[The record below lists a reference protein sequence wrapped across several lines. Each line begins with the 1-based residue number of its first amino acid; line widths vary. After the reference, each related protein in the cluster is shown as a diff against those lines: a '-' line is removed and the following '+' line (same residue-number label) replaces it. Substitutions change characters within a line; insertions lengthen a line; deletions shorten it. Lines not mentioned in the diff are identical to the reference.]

1 MSRRTVK
8 RIRRKASDKAA
19 LQRKTESAAPRAHPL
34 MHLQRSVGSQAVQ
47 RLIDSPYIQ
56 DKLSSPGSASPLPN
70 DVREHMEP
78 RLGADLSDVRVHT
91 GNEAAQLNE
100 QLNAK
105 AFTHGKDVY
114 FGAGKSPGIDA
125 LTAHELT
132 HVVQQAGPG
141 VANPKLISR
150 APDDEK
156 KKDPSDPTYWFQ
168 NKPPEKPKETKEG
181 IRIEPKG
188 QVMVDPTPYT
198 IQAKEFGNPQV
209 QFAGMDSDFQG
220 GKPNAAFAA
229 AEKQILA
236 AIAGSFAD
244 LNSTPDID
252 PGTKAQQDKQ
262 LKDAQIVRARLKE
275 AARTLS
281 GKKLYIFIA
290 TDLTVGEKMS
300 QAPLGLST
308 AQIFVH
314 PDDIGNPAK
323 LQAAIRVPLIA
334 LTGGSKGV
342 APGPGGKLQQVNVT
356 AMTAEQLKEAVLH
369 ELLHVMLINRGASST
384 QVFKS
389 ILSGL
394 VSGPEDV
401 KRLAEDVLFR
411 YVRAQ
416 EELFVYSAIEGL
428 YSSFK
433 GNKKLYQD
441 YIDLVEP
448 LIKAIGGK
456 VVEQKPITI
465 DVKEKVGKGWTLT
478 YKLPKDIKVDT
489 KHKQI
494 FEEMQKLGA

>member
-1 MSRRTVK
+1 MSRRAVK

-19 LQRKTESAAPRAHPL
+19 LQSKSGGSAPRAHPL
-34 MHLQRSVGSQAVQ
+34 MDLQRSAGSHAVQ
-47 RLIDSPYIQ
+47 RLIESPYIQ

-70 DVREHMEP
+70 DVRDYMEP

-100 QLNAK
+100 QLDAK
-105 AFTHGKDVY
+105 AFTHGRDVY
-114 FGAGKSPGIDA
+114 FGAGKSPGINA

-132 HVVQQAGPG
+132 HVVQQTGPG

-156 KKDPSDPTYWFQ
+156 KKDPRDPTYWFQ
-168 NKPPEKPKETKEG
+168 NKPPEKPKETREG

-188 QVMVDPTPYT
+188 QVMVDPTLYT
-198 IQAKEFGNPQV
+198 IQAKEFGSPKV

-229 AEKQILA
+229 AEKKILDA
-236 AIAGSFAD
+236 LAGSFAD
-244 LNSTPDID
+244 LNSVPDVE
-252 PGTKAQQDKQ
+252 GTKAEQAKQ

-275 AARTLS
+275 AAGTLS

-314 PDDIGNPAK
+314 PDDLGNPAK

-334 LTGGSKGV
+334 LTGGSKGI
-342 APGPGGKLQQVNVT
+342 APGTGGKLENVNVT

-394 VSGPEDV
+394 VSGPEEV
-401 KRLAEDVLFR
+401 KKLAEDVLFR

-416 EELFVYSAIEGL
+416 EELFVYNAIEGL
-428 YSSFK
+428 YSSYK

-448 LIKAIGGK
+448 FIKALGGK
-456 VVEQKPITI
+456 IVEEKPVTI

-489 KHKQI
+489 KHK
-494 FEEMQKLGA
+494 ELLETMQKLGG